1 DRKYSVTFFETKS
14 GFEITSAMVNPA
26 RPTDEDAE
34 RARGRVALW
43 LDVSDLEWLSQRC
56 DCTAD
61 TSEIQRDRCA
71 RVRFRARAA
80 LHKAGFRGRFLFR
93 GKMIRPCRR

>member
-1 DRKYSVTFFETKS
+1 
-14 GFEITSAMVNPA
+14 MVNPA
-26 RPTDEDAE
+26 SPTDEDAE

-61 TSEIQRDRCA
+61 TSEVQRDRCA

-80 LHKAGFRGRFLFR
+80 LHKMGSRALTLPR
-93 GKMIRPCRR
+93 KNDSDRPLPPARRPSRP

>member
-1 DRKYSVTFFETKS
+1 
-14 GFEITSAMVNPA
+14 MVNPA

-61 TSEIQRDRCA
+61 TSEVQHDRCA
-71 RVRFRARAA
+71 RVRFQARAA
-80 LHKAGFRGRFLFR
+80 LHKAGLTGADSSEE
-93 GKMIRPCRR
+93 K